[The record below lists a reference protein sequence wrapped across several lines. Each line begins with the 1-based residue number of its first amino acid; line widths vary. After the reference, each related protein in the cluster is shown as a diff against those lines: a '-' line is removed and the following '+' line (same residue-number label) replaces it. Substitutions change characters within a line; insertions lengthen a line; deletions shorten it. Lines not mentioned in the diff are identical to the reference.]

1 MYIEASCTPTRSP
14 RQIDENPLH
23 KSAFKQNTRS
33 RNNFTLDIPVPDL
46 GYLIEVVI
54 IIMIIIRLIA
64 MAIVI
69 VIVGSGRVRRPI
81 KFSQTAAE
89 LRMIRELT

>member
-1 MYIEASCTPTRSP
+1 MCIEVSCTPTRSP
-14 RQIDENPLH
+14 RQIDENALH
-23 KSAFKQNTRS
+23 KSDFKQNTRS

-54 IIMIIIRLIA
+54 IIKILIA
-64 MAIVI
+64 VSVVI
-69 VIVGSGRVRRPI
+69 VIVGSGRIHRPI